1 MVALLAVDS
10 SSPTIAKAA
19 NAHFTVCSGICHSS
33 DLPMKLPRMRSRSRS
48 SVVWICNVGQRTS
61 VMHDEIVVRVE
72 TVVM

>member
-1 MVALLAVDS
+1 
-10 SSPTIAKAA
+10 
-19 NAHFTVCSGICHSS
+19 
-33 DLPMKLPRMRSRSRS
+33 MKLPRMRSRSRS